1 MLSSP
6 SHRTRRSLS
15 PSSSSASSS
24 RRPLSK
30 IQEIEQAKLR
40 LRQFQAIKKE
50 YSPLSESLMYSVL
63 SGNFD
68 NPEYRLPDYIK
79 ATIQEGKAKAKRSTT
94 AALFDALNRK
104 YGVN

>member
-1 MLSSP
+1 M
-6 SHRTRRSLS
+6 
-15 PSSSSASSS
+15 
-24 RRPLSK
+24 
-30 IQEIEQAKLR
+30 
-40 LRQFQAIKKE
+40 
-50 YSPLSESLMYSVL
+50 SESLMYSVL